1 MALFQGLI
9 PGIIKKGEKII
20 DQCLRYG
27 MNGRRICKHQGR
39 HYMKNTRIVLVFLFI
54 STVLVSVPSGARA
67 ASDEAGFMGIDWGTD
82 LSARQDM
89 RRISCEDAFCSYV
102 RDTDDLSMGEAILT
116 SITYR
121 TVSGR
126 FVEVVMDGPVETRQG
141 QSPEFES
148 ENFLALK
155 NVCHDR
161 FGKTSFAASFETVRA
176 EQYRWEYTDIRKIL
190 RVNDLLERLKEE
202 PAKLPETGTGKIL
215 KSKVSVEQSGE
226 TTPAPT
232 DVTGGTSGGASSLEE
247 EKARPKGLRKA
258 AKMMRWLFVN
268 DDPAAGD
275 DPSEKPR

>member
-1 MALFQGLI
+1 
-9 PGIIKKGEKII
+9 
-20 DQCLRYG
+20 
-27 MNGRRICKHQGR
+27 
-39 HYMKNTRIVLVFLFI
+39 MKNTRIVLVFLFI

-102 RDTDDLSMGEAILT
+102 RDTDDLSMGEAQLT
-116 SITYR
+116 SVTYR
-121 TVSGR
+121 TVSDR
-126 FVEVVMDGPVETRQG
+126 FVEVVIDGPVETRQG

-190 RVNDLLERLKEE
+190 RVNLNKNHLQLTITDHDLLERLKEA
-202 PAKLPETGTGKIL
+202 PAELPEAGTEKTL
-215 KSKVSVEQSGE
+215 EPKVSVEQSGE
-226 TTPAPT
+226 TTPAPA
-232 DVTGGTSGGASSLEE
+232 DVTGGTSGGASSSEE
-247 EKARPKGLRKA
+247 EKTTPKGLKKA
-258 AKMMRWLFVN
+258 AKMLRWLFVN
-268 DDPAAGD
+268 DDPATGND
-275 DPSEKPR
+275 QSEKPQ